1 MQDDMLIFIQSMIA
15 TVAENKRKEKKKIP
29 LTAVRI
35 YQVPDEPVSHAHP
48 VINACIPPASS
59 RKQQRYNAVCGIM

>member
-29 LTAVRI
+29 LTAVRVYTK
-35 YQVPDEPVSHAHP
+35 YQTNPSRMPTL
-48 VINACIPPASS
+48 SS
-59 RKQQRYNAVCGIM
+59 THVFLQPHRANSKDTTPYVV